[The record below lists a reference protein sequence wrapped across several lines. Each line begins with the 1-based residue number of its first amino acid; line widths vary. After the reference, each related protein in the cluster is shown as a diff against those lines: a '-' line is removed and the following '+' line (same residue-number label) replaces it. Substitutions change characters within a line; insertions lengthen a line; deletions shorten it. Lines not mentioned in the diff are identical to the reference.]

1 MLIVPVVS
9 GQDDDATATVVAN
22 PFLDAEAVG
31 EIEVALEALGAKGG
45 TDQLTRVV
53 APSLP
58 VASVLAVGLGKDR
71 DEWPADV
78 IRRAAGVA
86 ARSLNGTEAVI
97 TTLSD
102 IDLSAAIEGLILGA
116 YRFTDFRSDKTAPK
130 DEGLREITVLTAD
143 TKAKTKAA
151 AERATAIATAVATA
165 RDLVNT
171 PPSSPLSGRI
181 RQARKGFGRGGGPR
195 GRGARRQG
203 PRQGGLWRRDRRG
216 QGLVA
221 PAPAGPAGPP
231 RGEE

>member
-9 GQDDDATATVVAN
+9 GEDDDATATVVAN

-31 EIEVALEALGAKGG
+31 EIEVALESLGAKGG
-45 TDQLTRVV
+45 AEQVTRVV

-71 DEWPADV
+71 DEWPADL

-116 YRFTDFRSDKTAPK
+116 YRFSDFRSDKTAPK
-130 DEGLREITVLTAD
+130 DKGLREITALTAD
-143 TKAKTKAA
+143 TKAKTKASGRTGHGHRDRGRHRA
-151 AERATAIATAVATA
+151 RSGQHSAE
-165 RDLVNT
+165 
-171 PPSSPLSGRI
+171 PPVSRRI
-181 RQARKGFGRGGGPR
+181 RQARKGFG
-195 GRGARRQG
+195 
-203 PRQGGLWRRDRRG
+203 
-216 QGLVA
+216 
-221 PAPAGPAGPP
+221 
-231 RGEE
+231 